1 MFVCFACKAVHF
13 ELVAD
18 LSTDAFVASV
28 TRFVTRRGYPS
39 AVYSDNGT
47 NFVGAQAELQRLY
60 DLLQQDDTKQAI
72 LQWAN
77 VKEIDWHFSPSYA
90 PHFGVL
96 WEAAVR
102 AMKSILMKVM
112 GEHKLSYDQLT
123 TVLTSAEAVLN
134 SQPLCS
140 YKTQDPEGVV
150 PLTPG
155 HFLTGGAVIAP
166 PQ

>member
-1 MFVCFACKAVHF
+1 M
-13 ELVAD
+13 
-18 LSTDAFVASV
+18 
-28 TRFVTRRGYPS
+28 
-39 AVYSDNGT
+39 
-47 NFVGAQAELQRLY
+47 GAQAELQHLY

-77 VKEIDWHFSPSYA
+77 VKEIDWHFSISYA
-90 PHFGVL
+90 PHIGVL

-112 GEHKLSYDQLT
+112 SEHKLFYNELT

-140 YKTQDPEGVV
+140 Y
-150 PLTPG
+150 
-155 HFLTGGAVIAP
+155 
-166 PQ
+166 